1 MNTQLAV
8 LAREKGC
15 HFVNVYEVLQDA
27 NGDLRED
34 LAAADKVHL
43 NQNAYPIM
51 AEYLATHT
59 A

>member
-1 MNTQLAV
+1 M
-8 LAREKGC
+8 
-15 HFVNVYEVLQDA
+15 NVYEVLQDA